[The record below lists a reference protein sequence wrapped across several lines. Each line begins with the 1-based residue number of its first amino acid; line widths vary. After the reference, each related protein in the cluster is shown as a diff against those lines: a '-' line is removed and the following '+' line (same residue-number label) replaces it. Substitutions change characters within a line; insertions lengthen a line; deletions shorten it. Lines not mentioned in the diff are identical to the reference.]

1 MLENR
6 DYMRR
11 TPDGFR
17 WSATVVLLVVNAVAF
32 ILQLTVLPHVIHESY
47 LALSLEGLR
56 RGYVWQLLTFQFL
69 HAGWLHLILNCWA
82 LYMFGRD
89 VEWTLGKARFITL
102 YFSSG
107 VVGGLF
113 QEFVALIWPHYF
125 GSAVVGASAGIFG
138 VVSAFAMLFPERPL
152 MLLILF
158 VIPLKMRAKYLL
170 LINLLLTALGLSFPK
185 SFFGGNVAHAAHLG
199 GILTGLAFIRWREAF
214 QQSH

>member
-17 WSATVVLLVVNAVAF
+17 WSATVVLLIVNAGAF

>member
-1 MLENR
+1 MLQNR
-6 DYMRR
+6 DYLRR
-11 TPDGFR
+11 MPDGFR
-17 WSATVVLLVVNAVAF
+17 WSATMVLLIVNAVAF
-32 ILQLTVLPHVIHESY
+32 ILQVTVLPHVIHESY

-69 HAGWLHLILNCWA
+69 HAGLLHLILNCWA

-113 QEFVALIWPHYF
+113 QEFVALIWPNYF

-152 MLLILF
+152 VMLILF
-158 VIPLKMRAKYLL
+158 VIPLNMRAKYLL
-170 LINLLLTALGLSFPK
+170 LINLLLTALGISFPK

-199 GILTGLAFIRWREAF
+199 GILTGLAFIRLREEF

>member
-1 MLENR
+1 
-6 DYMRR
+6 
-11 TPDGFR
+11 
-17 WSATVVLLVVNAVAF
+17 
-32 ILQLTVLPHVIHESY
+32 
-47 LALSLEGLR
+47 
-56 RGYVWQLLTFQFL
+56 LLTFQFL

-214 QQSH
+214 QQSP

>member
-1 MLENR
+1 MQENR

>member
-1 MLENR
+1 MQENR

-32 ILQLTVLPHVIHESY
+32 ILQLSVLPHVIHESY

-214 QQSH
+214 QQSP

>member
-1 MLENR
+1 MQENR

-32 ILQLTVLPHVIHESY
+32 ILQLSVLPHVIHESY

>member
-1 MLENR
+1 MLQNR
-6 DYMRR
+6 DYLRR
-11 TPDGFR
+11 MPDGFR
-17 WSATVVLLVVNAVAF
+17 WSATMVLLIVNAVAF
-32 ILQLTVLPHVIHESY
+32 ILQVTVLPHVIHESY

-69 HAGWLHLILNCWA
+69 HAGLLHLILNCWA

-113 QEFVALIWPHYF
+113 QEFVALIWPNYF

-152 MLLILF
+152 VMLILF
-158 VIPLKMRAKYLL
+158 VIPLNMRAKYLL
-170 LINLLLTALGLSFPK
+170 LINLLLTALGIAFPQ

-214 QQSH
+214 QQSP